1 MPNLFD
7 ALPPDLE
14 PLRASSDLVFH
25 RLFTRPANE
34 ALLRDLL
41 EAVLVLPSP
50 IASLEVLERA
60 LFVVH
65 VDDKAGA
72 VDVRVRLANG
82 DVVIVEMQ
90 LYVDESLG
98 ERLLTYGARS
108 FAHGLKRGEPHGAA
122 PTVHLIVFLGRNHL
136 LGPKLVKRFL
146 FREETSGE
154 VLSSRLA
161 VHAVEMVRFAELAPD
176 HEAMRTRL
184 GLWIRFFLARGRAT
198 LEAIAAESPIMSDAT
213 KALVD
218 LSRERDLQQTMADRE
233 YMVLWREAYDARKA
247 REAARETAET
257 LAAALAAADEAK
269 AALAAAEAMNASAK
283 EEAAA
288 VARDEALSERLAR
301 ARASLRLVLRVK
313 FGSIGDAQDQALANA
328 TLDELD
334 ALTARVEQAPTLE
347 AVFAGP

>member
-161 VHAVEMVRFAELAPD
+161 VHAVEMVRFAELAPE

-198 LEAIAAESPIMSDAT
+198 LEAIAAESAIMSDAT

-247 REAARETAET
+247 RETAET

-283 EEAAA
+283 EAAAA

-301 ARASLRLVLRVK
+301 ARASLRLLLRVK

>member
-7 ALPPDLE
+7 ALPPDVE

-25 RLFTRPANE
+25 RL
-34 ALLRDLL
+34 
-41 EAVLVLPSP
+41 
-50 IASLEVLERA
+50 
-60 LFVVH
+60 
-65 VDDKAGA
+65 
-72 VDVRVRLANG
+72 
-82 DVVIVEMQ
+82 
-90 LYVDESLG
+90 
-98 ERLLTYGARS
+98 
-108 FAHGLKRGEPHGAA
+108 
-122 PTVHLIVFLGRNHL
+122 FLGRNHL

-161 VHAVEMVRFAELAPD
+161 VHAVEMVRFAELAPE

-198 LEAIAAESPIMSDAT
+198 LEAIAAESAIMSDAT

-247 REAARETAET
+247 RDAAET

-283 EEAAA
+283 EAAAA

-301 ARASLRLVLRVK
+301 ARASLRLLFRVK
-313 FGSIGDAQDQALANA
+313 FGSIGDAQEKALANA
-328 TLDELD
+328 TLHELD

>member
-1 MPNLFD
+1 
-7 ALPPDLE
+7 
-14 PLRASSDLVFH
+14 
-25 RLFTRPANE
+25 
-34 ALLRDLL
+34 
-41 EAVLVLPSP
+41 
-50 IASLEVLERA
+50 
-60 LFVVH
+60 
-65 VDDKAGA
+65 
-72 VDVRVRLANG
+72 
-82 DVVIVEMQ
+82 
-90 LYVDESLG
+90 
-98 ERLLTYGARS
+98 
-108 FAHGLKRGEPHGAA
+108 
-122 PTVHLIVFLGRNHL
+122 
-136 LGPKLVKRFL
+136 
-146 FREETSGE
+146 
-154 VLSSRLA
+154 
-161 VHAVEMVRFAELAPD
+161 
-176 HEAMRTRL
+176 
-184 GLWIRFFLARGRAT
+184 
-198 LEAIAAESPIMSDAT
+198 MSDAT

-257 LAAALAAADEAK
+257 LAAAIAAADEAK

-283 EEAAA
+283 EAAAA